1 MGRPRPAEPD
11 PDHAGGGR
19 TMAALDPRALR
30 VYVLTSSRFAGR
42 SHRDVAMAA
51 LEGGAG
57 AVQLRAPELP
67 EDELL
72 GVASEL
78 ARACAD
84 VGVLFER
91 DQIGRAHV

>member
-1 MGRPRPAEPD
+1 
-11 PDHAGGGR
+11 
-19 TMAALDPRALR
+19 MAALDPRALR

-67 EDELL
+67 EDELQLYEHAVPPWQCYL
-72 GVASEL
+72 GLRRYWDKKVDTAPGS
-78 ARACAD
+78 
-84 VGVLFER
+84 
-91 DQIGRAHV
+91 